1 MKKIEEIYVEYSKQI
16 YRYLISL
23 TRNEHLSEE
32 LTQET
37 FFIAVKKINQFRGEC
52 KIYTWLCQIAKNL
65 YYKES
70 KKQKKIDMIPLDIL
84 EETINNQDNNLEIE
98 TINKMDLYQKINS
111 LDEKSRQ
118 VIYLR
123 LIGEFSFKEIGEAL
137 NISENLARVI
147 FYRGKRK
154 IREGD

>member
-1 MKKIEEIYVEYSKQI
+1 M
-16 YRYLISL
+16 
-23 TRNEHLSEE
+23 
-32 LTQET
+32 
-37 FFIAVKKINQFRGEC
+37 KKINQFRGEC

>member
-1 MKKIEEIYVEYSKQI
+1 
-16 YRYLISL
+16 
-23 TRNEHLSEE
+23 
-32 LTQET
+32 
-37 FFIAVKKINQFRGEC
+37 
-52 KIYTWLCQIAKNL
+52 
-65 YYKES
+65 
-70 KKQKKIDMIPLDIL
+70 MIPLDIL

-137 NISENLARVI
+137 GLSERTIENHRASAYKKLGVSSAIEVKKY
-147 FYRGKRK
+147 FNV
-154 IREGD
+154 